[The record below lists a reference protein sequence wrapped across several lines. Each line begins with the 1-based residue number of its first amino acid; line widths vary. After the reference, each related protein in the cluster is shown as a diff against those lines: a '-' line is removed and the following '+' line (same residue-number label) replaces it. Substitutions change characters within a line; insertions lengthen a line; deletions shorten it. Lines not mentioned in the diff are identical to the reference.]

1 MTRSATDSGKHLK
14 SGSTGQVAA
23 EFGLVAT
30 ALFLLIFGVMNL
42 GSAVYDYNTIS
53 NAAREAVRYAAIHSP
68 TSASP
73 SASPYT
79 DVKQVVVDYAPGL
92 SLMTNQ
98 VDVSFQKDTRM
109 TTRYDAIVTVTYLY
123 RLNMPFM
130 DSINLS
136 FTSTAQMLASQ

>member
-1 MTRSATDSGKHLK
+1 
-14 SGSTGQVAA
+14 
-23 EFGLVAT
+23 
-30 ALFLLIFGVMNL
+30 MNL

-73 SASPYT
+73 SKSPYT

-92 SLMTNQ
+92 NLTTSQ
-98 VDVSFQKDTRM
+98 VDVDFQKDTRM
-109 TTRYDAIVTVTYLY
+109 TTRYDAIVTVTYPY
-123 RLNMPFM
+123 TLNMPFM
-130 DSINLS
+130 NSVDLS